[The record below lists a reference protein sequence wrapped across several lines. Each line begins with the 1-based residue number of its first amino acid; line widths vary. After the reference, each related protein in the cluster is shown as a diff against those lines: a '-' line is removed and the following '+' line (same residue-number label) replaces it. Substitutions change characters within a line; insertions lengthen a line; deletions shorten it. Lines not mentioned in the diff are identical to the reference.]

1 MTARQRPLPRVWLM
15 TDERMGER
23 LWEAIDRLPIKHS
36 GIVFRHYRTLPDVRA
51 ILAGRIADIC
61 HRRSLTL
68 AIAADANLARSLGAD
83 LVHNPGEVPADLPFS
98 RSVHSIEEA
107 ARARADGAALVFV
120 SPVYPT
126 SSHPGRKP
134 LYRPLAL
141 RIAKTAGAPAIALG
155 GMNAVKAARL
165 ESEGFY
171 GWAGI
176 DAWLSTGGVLRT

>member
-1 MTARQRPLPRVWLM
+1 MTSRQRPWPRQWLM

-36 GIVFRHYRTLPDVRA
+36 GIVFRHYATPTDARTV
-51 ILAGRIADIC
+51 LARRIADIC

-68 AIAADANLARSLGAD
+68 AVARDVELARTVGAEI
-83 LVHNPGEVPADLPFS
+83 VHNPSEPAHGLPFS
-98 RSVHSIEEA
+98 RAVHSVEEA
-107 ARARADGAALVFV
+107 EAAKVEGAALVFV

-141 RIAKTAGAPAIALG
+141 RIAKAAGVPAVALG
-155 GMNAVKAARL
+155 GMNSLKSARL
-165 ESEGFY
+165 EREGFH

-176 DAWLSTGGVLRT
+176 DAWLGEKRS